1 MIVGDLGKKKR
12 KANAP
17 FGAQCKEALSARKD
31 AEMRTADSQK
41 WPSHYDVLLGS
52 G

>member
-12 KANAP
+12 KANA
-17 FGAQCKEALSARKD
+17 EALTARRQRK
-31 AEMRTADSQK
+31 ADSQK
-41 WPSHYDVLLGS
+41 WLSHCEGLRRVYGIRYT